1 MRRDA
6 FGAIVSAAFV
16 LYVLGSVILSVAGH
30 AVDPS
35 AKPSHFSGSAQT
47 P

>member
-16 LYVLGSVILSVAGH
+16 IYVLGSVIVSVASH
-30 AVDPS
+30 AVEPA
-35 AKPSHFSGSAQT
+35 AKLSHFSGSAQT